1 MTQEPKLFPYIT
13 RLLQGASVEW
23 KPLGEVAELKRGRVI
38 SKEYLYE
45 NAGEYPV
52 YSSQTVNNGE
62 IGKIKTFD
70 FDQEAIT
77 WTTDG
82 ANAGTVFY
90 REGRFSIT
98 NVCGLIKIRETEI
111 LNYKFLYYW
120 LSIEA
125 KKYVYSGMGNPKL
138 MSNQIAKIPI
148 PLPPISVQREIVRIL
163 DKFTTLETE
172 LETELEARKRQYEYY
187 RDNLLTFGY
196 EVEWKALGEVGTF
209 VRGNGLQK
217 KDFVETGVGCIHYGQ
232 IYTYYGIKAS
242 KTISYVTEEFA
253 KILRKA
259 SYNDLVIAA
268 VSENIEDVCKCVV
281 WEGEEDICV
290 SGDTFVFKTEQ
301 NPHYIGHLLRTNS
314 FLNYKRKN
322 AVGAKVTRLQAG
334 SLPRYII
341 PLPSLEE
348 QARIADIL
356 DRFDT
361 LVNSISE
368 GLPREI
374 ELRRKQYEYYRDQL
388 LSFPKT

>member
-1 MTQEPKLFPYIT
+1 M
-13 RLLQGASVEW
+13 
-23 KPLGEVAELKRGRVI
+23 
-38 SKEYLYE
+38 
-45 NAGEYPV
+45 
-52 YSSQTVNNGE
+52 
-62 IGKIKTFD
+62 
-70 FDQEAIT
+70 
-77 WTTDG
+77 
-82 ANAGTVFY
+82 
-90 REGRFSIT
+90 
-98 NVCGLIKIRETEI
+98 
-111 LNYKFLYYW
+111 
-120 LSIEA
+120 
-125 KKYVYSGMGNPKL
+125 
-138 MSNQIAKIPI
+138 
-148 PLPPISVQREIVRIL
+148 
-163 DKFTTLETE
+163 
-172 LETELEARKRQYEYY
+172 
-187 RDNLLTFGY
+187 
-196 EVEWKALGEVGTF
+196 
-209 VRGNGLQK
+209 RGNGLQK